1 MAKKDD
7 NTNREAEQPETPG
20 SRLVTALIAI
30 IIIII
35 WLIVFAFLIKLDV
48 GGIGSKVLYP
58 VLKDVPVINKVLPK
72 ASEDQQA
79 SEGNYKYTT
88 LKSAN
93 ARIAELE
100 GLLESETGTT
110 TANSD
115 YIKNL
120 EARVQELQK
129 YKDNVDAF
137 NKRVADFDEK
147 VVFTDNA
154 PDIAEYRKYYEGIA
168 PENAEKIYRQ
178 VILAERY
185 SEKAE
190 ELATFY
196 ANMDAATAASTLS
209 EMKEDLD
216 LVCDILENMDQ
227 KKAAAILQEMDDTFA
242 AQITKKI
249 SAVDK

>member
-7 NTNREAEQPETPG
+7 KHNGEEGAGNK
-20 SRLVTALIAI
+20 LVNALIVLI
-30 IIIII
+30 IVLI
-35 WLIVFAFLIKLDV
+35 WLAFFGFLIKMDV

-58 VLKDVPVINKVLPK
+58 ALKDVPVVNKILPA

-93 ARIAELE
+93 ARIEELE
-100 GLLESETGTT
+100 GQLASETGTT

-115 YIKNL
+115 YIKDL
-120 EARVQELQK
+120 EKRVQDLQR
-129 YKDNVDAF
+129 YKDNEDAF
-137 NKRVADFDEK
+137 NKRVADFDEN
-147 VVFTDNA
+147 VVFAQNA
-154 PDIAEYRKYYEGIA
+154 PDISNYRSYYESIA

-178 VILAERY
+178 VVEAERY
-185 SEKAE
+185 SEKAKQ
-190 ELATFY
+190 LATY
-196 ANMDAATAASTLS
+196 YGTMEAAKAAQALA

-216 LVCDILENMDQ
+216 LVCDIIVNMSDKQ
-227 KKAAAILQEMDDTFA
+227 AAAVLQEMDSTYA

-249 SAVDK
+249 SAVG

>member
-7 NTNREAEQPETPG
+7 KTNKGADQESAG

-30 IIIII
+30 VIVII
-35 WLIVFAFLIKLDV
+35 WLIVFAFLVKLDV
-48 GGIGSKVLYP
+48 GGIGSNVLYP
-58 VLKDVPVINKVLPK
+58 VLKDVPVINKILPK
-72 ASEDQQA
+72 ASEEQQA

-100 GLLESETGTT
+100 GLLASETGTT
-110 TANSD
+110 DANSD

-154 PDIAEYRKYYEGIA
+154 PDLAEYRKYYEGIA

-178 VILAERY
+178 VLLAERY
-185 SEKAE
+185 SEKAQ
-190 ELATFY
+190 ELANYY
-196 ANMDAATAASTLS
+196 ANMDAATAAQTLS
-209 EMKEDLD
+209 EMSEDLD
-216 LVCDILENMDQ
+216 LICDILENMDQ
-227 KKAAAILQEMDDTFA
+227 KKAAAVLQEMDSTFA